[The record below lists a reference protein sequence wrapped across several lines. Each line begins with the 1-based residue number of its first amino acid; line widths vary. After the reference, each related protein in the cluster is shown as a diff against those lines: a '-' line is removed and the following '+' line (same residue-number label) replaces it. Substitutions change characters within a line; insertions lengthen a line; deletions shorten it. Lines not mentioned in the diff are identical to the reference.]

1 MEIQLAT
8 IESRRAGGKKN
19 VGSDWLRDYA
29 SRIGHFCRFR
39 HEVFA
44 SESALLAAC
53 VRAPGRTA
61 GRTPPFLVLLDSRG
75 KQLSSEALSLWMGKQ
90 QDGGTQRI
98 VFAIGPADGWSEPT
112 RQRANLLLSLGPMT
126 LAHELAAV
134 VLAEQIYRAFTI
146 LKGLPYHLGHSS

>member
-8 IESRRAGGKKN
+8 IENRRAGGKKHA
-19 VGSDWLRDYA
+19 GGDWLLDYA
-29 SRIGHFCRFR
+29 LRIGHFCRFR

-44 SESALLAAC
+44 SESALLLAC
-53 VRAPGRTA
+53 ERSPGRMS
-61 GRTPPFLVLLDSRG
+61 PYLVLLDSRG
-75 KQLSSEALSLWMGKQ
+75 KQMTSEALAAWLGKQ
-90 QDGGTQRI
+90 QDSGTRRI
-98 VFAIGPADGWSEPT
+98 LFAVGPADGWSEEA

-146 LKGLPYHLGHSS
+146 LKGLPYHLQHR